1 MGYPCP
7 PENQTTLGWAWS
19 TSTMKPQPVT
29 VMEQCFGNVI
39 GPSLLLTT
47 CQTYLVGYITCYPS
61 KYQLVWLHRLYHW
74 YLGNLFGCSSC
85 NAKLI
90 PIVLPLGAIQREA
103 RWCKTPIGIDLNKSI
118 SIELFIYLIFTT
130 MPEDGAL
137 TLDDRKQLIPW
148 SHSSTG
154 SMIAAWLFWP
164 NARYM
169 QTFLLSSNGI
179 LVTVKRIQTWL
190 IWTWGLVWHGQHGF
204 WLLLLLLFRWVYFD
218 PYCQWSA
225 ATDQGLVPE
234 CLMPVRV

>member
-61 KYQLVWLHRLYHW
+61 KYQLVWLHRLYHS

-164 NARYM
+164 NARCM
-169 QTFLLSSNGI
+169 QFSIPMGLRSLSKGSRLGLFELEAWCDMANMAFDCSCCCCLDGS
-179 LVTVKRIQTWL
+179 TL
-190 IWTWGLVWHGQHGF
+190 IHIVN
-204 WLLLLLLFRWVYFD
+204 
-218 PYCQWSA
+218 
-225 ATDQGLVPE
+225 DQQPLIKV
-234 CLMPVRV
+234 